1 MHIMTIAIG
10 DSLPDATFIAIG
22 PAGPEPKSTA
32 DVFAGRKVALFAVP
46 GAFTPTCSLNHLPSF
61 VNNAEALAAKGIDAI
76 VCVSVNDP
84 FVMKAWG
91 ETSGAMAAGI
101 HMLADAEG
109 GFTKALGLD
118 FTAPP
123 AGLIGRS
130 KRYSMV
136 VEDGKVTALN
146 VEDSP
151 GKATVSTGDA
161 MLANLEAAG
170 KGLAAG

>member
-1 MHIMTIAIG
+1 MTIAVG
-10 DSLPDATFIAIG
+10 DTLPDATFVAIG
-22 PAGPEPKSTA
+22 PNGPEPKSTS
-32 DVFAGRKVALFAVP
+32 DIFGGRKVALFAVP

-91 ETSGAMAAGI
+91 ESSGAAAAGL
-101 HMLADAEG
+101 HMLADPQAE
-109 GFTKALGLD
+109 FTKALGLD

-123 AGLIGRS
+123 AGLINRS

-136 VEDGKVTALN
+136 VEDKVVAAFNLEET
-146 VEDSP
+146 P
-151 GKATVSTGDA
+151 GKAEISSGDA
-161 MLANLEAAG
+161 MLAAL
-170 KGLAAG
+170 

>member
-1 MHIMTIAIG
+1 MTIAAG
-10 DSLPDATFIAIG
+10 DTLPDATFIFIG
-22 PAGPEPKSTA
+22 PDGPEPKSTN

-61 VNNAEALAAKGIDAI
+61 VKNADALTAKGIDAI

-91 ETSGAMAAGI
+91 EHSGATAAGL
-101 HMLADAEG
+101 HMLADPQGE
-109 GFTKALGLD
+109 FTKAIGMD

-123 AGLIGRS
+123 VGLIGRS

-136 VEDGKVTALN
+136 VNDRKVESLN
-146 VEDSP
+146 LEESP
-151 GKATVSTGDA
+151 GQATVSTGDA
-161 MLANLEAAG
+161 MLEA
-170 KGLAAG
+170 L

>member
-1 MHIMTIAIG
+1 MTIAAG
-10 DSLPDATFIAIG
+10 EKLPDATLIAMG
-22 PAGPEPKSTA
+22 PDGPEPKSTA
-32 DVFAGRKVALFAVP
+32 DVFAGRMVALFAVP

-61 VNNAEALAAKGIDAI
+61 VKNAEALAAKGIDAI

-91 ETSGAMAAGI
+91 ESSGAIEAGI

-109 GFTKALGLD
+109 KFTEALGLA

-123 AGLIGRS
+123 VGLMGRS

-136 VEDGKVTALN
+136 VEDGKVTAFNL
-146 VEDSP
+146 EESP
-151 GKATVSTGDA
+151 GEAKVSSAET
-161 MLANLEAAG
+161 MLAAL
-170 KGLAAG
+170 